1 MSPIPPASTGTT
13 PNDDGVTSRAA
24 DATVTAIRA
33 PAIHLVKSAF
43 PTNYAEPGEA
53 IHYTYTVTNTG
64 NVTLHDITLH
74 DDRLGTITCPATTL
88 APAAS
93 TTCQATHVT
102 TTADVDAGHI
112 TNTATATGHPPTGPP
127 VTGTDRATVHAI
139 RNPGIQLE
147 KTAFPTDY
155 AEPGETI
162 HYTYTVTNTGNV
174 TLHAITLRDDRLGTI
189 TCPGSVDAAGASTL
203 APGASTTCQATHV
216 TTTADVDAGHIT
228 NTATVTGH
236 PPTGPPVTDGAE
248 ATVTAIQTP
257 AIHLV
262 KSAFPAEYAE
272 PGETIHYTYT
282 VTNTGNVT
290 LHAVTL
296 HDDRLGT
303 ITCPAT
309 TLAPAASTTCHA
321 THVTTTADVDAGHIT
336 NKATVTGH
344 PPTGPPVTG
353 TDRATV
359 HAIRNPGIQL
369 EKTAFPTEYAEP
381 GETIHYTYA
390 VTNTGNVTLHHVTL
404 TDDRLGT
411 ITCPATRLAPGA
423 STTCQATHVT
433 TTADVN
439 AGHITNTA
447 TATGDPPTG
456 PPVTGTDRAT
466 VRAIRNPGIQLEKTA
481 FPTEYAEPGETIH
494 YTYTV
499 TNTGNVTLHD
509 VTLHDDRLGTITCP
523 ATTLA
528 PRRASTT
535 CQATHLTTDG
545 RPGRRPHHQHRHRHR
560 ATRRRGPR

>member
-1 MSPIPPASTGTT
+1 MTNPKYFTLHNVHVVDDRIAGTIPCTPSTLATGKSATCTAEYTVSQADVDAGHVTNTAKSTGAT

-24 DATVTAIRA
+24 DATVTAIQT

-43 PTNYAEPGEA
+43 PTDYAEPGET

-64 NVTLHDITLH
+64 NVTLHAVTLR

-162 HYTYTVTNTGNV
+162 TYTYTVTNTGNVTLHAITLRDDRLGTITCPATTLAPAASTTCHATHLTTTADVDAGHITNTATVTGHPPTGPPVTGTDRATVHAIQNPGIQLEKTAFPTDYAEPGETIHYTYTVTNTGNV

-189 TCPGSVDAAGASTL
+189 TCPATTL
-203 APGASTTCQATHV
+203 APPPRSTTCHATHV

-248 ATVTAIQTP
+248 ATINARQAPDIK
-257 AIHLV
+257 LV
-262 KSAFPAEYAE
+262 KSAFPAEYSAA
-272 PGETIHYTYT
+272 GDI
-282 VTNTGNVT
+282 
-290 LHAVTL
+290 
-296 HDDRLGT
+296 
-303 ITCPAT
+303 IT
-309 TLAPAASTTCHA
+309 
-321 THVTTTADVDAGHIT
+321 
-336 NKATVTGH
+336 
-344 PPTGPPVTG
+344 
-353 TDRATV
+353 
-359 HAIRNPGIQL
+359 
-369 EKTAFPTEYAEP
+369 
-381 GETIHYTYA
+381 YTYA
-390 VTNTGNVTLHHVTL
+390 VTNTGNVTLHDVTL
-404 TDDRLGT
+404 TDDKLGT
-411 ITCPATRLAPGA
+411 IICPATTLAPGE

-433 TTADVN
+433 TAADLD

-447 TATGDPPTG
+447 P
-456 PPVTGTDRAT
+456 
-466 VRAIRNPGIQLEKTA
+466 
-481 FPTEYAEPGETIH
+481 
-494 YTYTV
+494 
-499 TNTGNVTLHD
+499 
-509 VTLHDDRLGTITCP
+509 
-523 ATTLA
+523 
-528 PRRASTT
+528 
-535 CQATHLTTDG
+535 
-545 RPGRRPHHQHRHRHR
+545 
-560 ATRRRGPR
+560 